1 MIQSNL
7 ATRRGPYAVLGTD
20 VSQASTSETA
30 TAMAGLNW
38 EVDKVRMSEIY
49 VADSHDS
56 VIRSSMPDRSLL
68 MRSDTH
74 AGLGV
79 VGDRYTPVDNAHA
92 FTLADDI
99 AAAGGRFSHAGEL
112 DGGRK
117 TFMTLTLPDATI
129 DLGSTSARVGDVL
142 DMTAVLVCDHAGSG
156 AFTADLMVTRL
167 ACTNGMTVTVPAA
180 QGSDSV
186 RIRHTASA
194 ADRIELARAIVKNA
208 VRYSRAYAA
217 MAEHMATTP
226 MTRAQFLSF
235 LSDLYPEPE
244 RTDKR
249 AHTSWE
255 KRQVEL
261 LSLWRDADTQD
272 SGRDTRWAAFNAVTE
287 WLTWSTPIRTTKH
300 DDEQSTRALRQINN
314 QGPAL
319 IRQRAFDALTR
330 DGVALVS

>member
-1 MIQSNL
+1 MIQYGL
-7 ATRRGPYAVLGTD
+7 TTRRAPFAVLGTD

-30 TAMAGLNW
+30 TLMAGLNW
-38 EVDKVRMSEIY
+38 GVDKVCMNDVYIDDGQS
-49 VADSHDS
+49 A
-56 VIRSSMPDRSLL
+56 VIRSSMPDRYML

-79 VGDRYTPVDNAHA
+79 VGYRYTPVDNAHA

-99 AAAGGRFSHAGEL
+99 AAAGGRFAHAGEL

-117 TFMTLTLPDATI
+117 TFMTLSLPEATV
-129 DLGSTSARVGDVL
+129 DLSDTAARVGDVL
-142 DMTAVLVCDHAGSG
+142 DVTAVLVCDHAGSG

-167 ACTNGMTVTVPAA
+167 ACTNGMSVTVPAA
-180 QGSDSV
+180 RGADSV
-186 RIRHTASA
+186 RIRHTSSA
-194 ADRIELARAIVKNA
+194 AVRIELAREIVKNA

-226 MTRAQFLSF
+226 MTRPQFLAF
-235 LSDLYPEPE
+235 LADLFPEPKK
-244 RTDKR
+244 TDKR

-255 KRQVEL
+255 KRRAEL
-261 LSLWRDADTQD
+261 MGLWRDADTQD

-287 WLTWSTPIRTTKH
+287 WLSWSTPIRTTRG
-300 DDEQSTRALRQINN
+300 DDERTTRALRQIGN

-330 DGVALVS
+330 DGVPLVS